1 MATVTMQVANSIIE
15 IGAKYTLDNRPD
27 PSAPA
32 GMKEM
37 TKYPFPSNDTVE
49 RIYFD
54 ENTRQYDTGFY
65 ENSPC
70 LKLIPEAKRSECV
83 KAYTTHIKN
92 PYQKQLNADLGMEE
106 KNDFWKSYYIKA
118 WVNRQFDTNNI
129 NDLMEL
135 FHILNMGIACEKD
148 EKNPVIRKDAQF
160 IISSPGKVKGK
171 AKELVNLRKNS
182 VLKFLTILESDRDK
196 LDLVLQWIGKDNP
209 SKIASDDLSAI
220 YYQVINDKNE
230 GIKFCEQFLTALDE
244 YDTDAGKEKMEWFYG
259 IRRLVNLRKIKQK
272 SQRYVTAD
280 QEIFLGN
287 TLQDIAGFCINDK
300 STQHELIKE
309 LLEANPETKRPE
321 HIKPKTV

>member
-1 MATVTMQVANSIIE
+1 MAVTMQVANSIIE

-27 PSAPA
+27 PSAPV

-37 TKYPFPSNDTVE
+37 TKYPFPNNDTAE
-49 RIYFD
+49 RIFFD
-54 ENTRQYDTGFY
+54 ESTRQYDTGFY

-70 LKLIPEAKRSECV
+70 LKVVPEAKRAELV
-83 KAYTTHIKN
+83 AAYIKNIKN
-92 PYQKQLNADLGMEE
+92 PYQKQLNADLGAEE
-106 KNDFWKSYYIKA
+106 KNDFWQSYYIRA
-118 WVNRQFDTNNI
+118 WVNRQFDTSNI
-129 NDLMEL
+129 NDLTEL
-135 FHILNMGIACEKD
+135 FYLLNMGIAIEKD
-148 EKNPVIRKDAQF
+148 EKNPVLRKDAQF

-171 AKELVNLRKNS
+171 AKELVKLRQSS

-196 LDLVLQWIGKDNP
+196 LDLVLQWIGRDNP

-230 GIKFCEQFLTALDE
+230 GIKFCEQFLTSLDE
-244 YDTDAGKEKMEWFYG
+244 YETDKGKEKMEWFYG

-272 SQRYVTAD
+272 SGRYVTAD

-287 TLQDIAGFCINDK
+287 TLQNVAEFCTNDK
-300 STQHELIKE
+300 TPQHELIKE

-321 HIKPKTV
+321 HIKPKIV